1 MEESYESFEQ
11 MNINKLLLD
20 GLYKY
25 GYKTPTLL
33 QKKIIVPIIYG
44 KNIIIQSDSGTG
56 KTTSIIITAI
66 NKINH
71 TTEDYCQIIIL
82 TPNRESALNNN
93 LLINQIGEFI
103 GVKSHACIGGE
114 PIRNDLEIIKQGVHI
129 MIGTPGRIMD
139 LLTRNIINK
148 DKIKMC
154 IIDEADT
161 VLNNGYKDRLL
172 EILNYGLSH
181 NIQLCIYSIKLL
193 DEFLEIFNKFIRD
206 PILINNP

>member
-1 MEESYESFEQ
+1 MEETYKTFEQ
-11 MNINKLLLD
+11 MNIKKLLLD

-44 KNIIIQSDSGTG
+44 KDIIIQSESGSG

-66 NKINH
+66 NQI
-71 TTEDYCQIIIL
+71 DYSSEIHCQIIIL

-93 LLINQIGEFI
+93 IIIKDIGQFI
-103 GVKSHACIGGE
+103 GVKSYACIGGE
-114 PIRNDLEIIKQGVHI
+114 PIRNDLEILKQGVHI
-129 MIGTPGRIMD
+129 IIGTPGRIMD

-148 DKIKMC
+148 DKIRML

-161 VLNNGYKDRLL
+161 ILNNGYKDSLFK
-172 EILNYGLSH
+172 ILNSG
-181 NIQLCIYSIKLL
+181 IPEKVQLCIFSIKLSEENL
-193 DEFLEIFNKFIRD
+193 SIFNKIMKN
-206 PILINNP
+206 PIQIY